1 VSMETGT
8 ETVLEPWVNE
18 AVVFEDFH
26 GMASHA
32 PPPSHPVLV
41 EILLKFLV

>member
-1 VSMETGT
+1 M

-26 GMASHA
+26 GRASHA
-32 PPPSHPVLV
+32 PPSHPVLV